1 MYGRKVSGTGVRI
14 SAVRRAFGLLRTK
27 NALLAGAC
35 LLGAGSLLLAGCSK
49 ESVGKAPDGRV
60 EIIPQ
65 AALPASVAAGKMR
78 SRAAADPSQ
87 AMDFWFARSDEN
99 AAGEWDVYGA
109 AALRATRTGGDG
121 AQALAFDAR
130 QYYLANGLK
139 SRMTGWYPG
148 GASAAG
154 SGEGYYDAAAGMVS
168 WTIDGGQDIL
178 LAAPRQGS
186 KTAAMPAFE
195 FRHALAQLRFYFYA
209 DSEIALTQW
218 GKIRGIA
225 VSGQRASVAF
235 TPATAEDD
243 DLSLAFT
250 GDADGTFAAA
260 DFAELTV
267 PVGTKDDAAAGGAP
281 VMIEPQENP
290 CLLTVEIT
298 TEKRGVQTA
307 AVSPRVYKAGEAVRI
322 CIRLAEEYVMIDPA
336 GCGIEPWGDAV
347 QTEDNEIGVENNLGD
362 DIFGPDSYPGVVKG
376 NFIVVKDAFG
386 HADPEMYPIHEPWT
400 VTPAHNESG
409 WDANVSGYNTVA
421 ARFEVA
427 LADANSGN
435 RVQWASAGSVCAS
448 YSQLSG
454 EAGTWRLPT
463 VRELKLIFDMN
474 LIVPPS
480 SGSNV
485 MYWAATGYT
494 DMFPWVVH
502 ISAGPAGG
510 AVPAMAV
517 LYVRCVR
524 DLADGQSGSD
534 NRDTN
539 RE

>member
-1 MYGRKVSGTGVRI
+1 MQI
-14 SAVRRAFGLLRTK
+14 
-27 NALLAGAC
+27 
-35 LLGAGSLLLAGCSK
+35 
-49 ESVGKAPDGRV
+49 
-60 EIIPQ
+60 
-65 AALPASVAAGKMR
+65 
-78 SRAAADPSQ
+78 
-87 AMDFWFARSDEN
+87 
-99 AAGEWDVYGA
+99 
-109 AALRATRTGGDG
+109 
-121 AQALAFDAR
+121 
-130 QYYLANGLK
+130 
-139 SRMTGWYPG
+139 
-148 GASAAG
+148 
-154 SGEGYYDAAAGMVS
+154 
-168 WTIDGGQDIL
+168 
-178 LAAPRQGS
+178 
-186 KTAAMPAFE
+186 
-195 FRHALAQLRFYFYA
+195 
-209 DSEIALTQW
+209 
-218 GKIRGIA
+218 
-225 VSGQRASVAF
+225 
-235 TPATAEDD
+235 
-243 DLSLAFT
+243 
-250 GDADGTFAAA
+250 
-260 DFAELTV
+260 
-267 PVGTKDDAAAGGAP
+267 
-281 VMIEPQENP
+281 
-290 CLLTVEIT
+290 
-298 TEKRGVQTA
+298 A
-307 AVSPRVYKAGEAVRI
+307 AVSPRVYMAGEAVRI

-347 QTEDNEIGVENNLGD
+347 QTGDNEIGVGNNLGD
-362 DIFGPDSYPGVVKG
+362 DIFCPDSYPGVVKG

-386 HADPEMYPIHEPWT
+386 HADPEMYPIHEPWE
-400 VTPAHNESG
+400 VTPAHNEKA

-435 RVQWASAGSVCAS
+435 RVQWASAGSACAS

-510 AVPAMAV
+510 AAPAMAA

-534 NRDTN
+534 KRDTN

>member
-1 MYGRKVSGTGVRI
+1 MQTKI
-14 SAVRRAFGLLRTK
+14 SARPFGGFSVLGDLPHLCRGISLAAGAGLLS
-27 NALLAGAC
+27 AA
-35 LLGAGSLLLAGCSK
+35 LLLAGCSK
-49 ESVGKAPDGRV
+49 DTAEGSDDGPI
-60 EIIPQ
+60 EIIPR
-65 AALPASVAAGKMR
+65 AGLSASDSVSGVT
-78 SRAAADPSQ
+78 SRDAADPSQ

-109 AALRATRTGGDG
+109 AALRATRAGGDG

-130 QYYLANGLK
+130 QYYLTNGLK

-209 DSEIALTQW
+209 DSEIAIAQW

-243 DLSLAFT
+243 NLSLAFT

-260 DFAELTV
+260 DFAELNI

-281 VMIEPQENP
+281 VMVEPQENP
-290 CLLTVEIT
+290 CRLTVEIA

-307 AVSPRVYKAGEAVRI
+307 VVSPRVYIAGEAVRI
-322 CIRLAEEYVMIDPA
+322 CIRLAEEYVIIDPA

-347 QTEDNEIGVENNLGD
+347 QTGDNEIGVGNNLED
-362 DIFGPDSYPGVVKG
+362 DIICPESYPGVVKG
-376 NFIVVKDAFG
+376 NFIVVEDAFG
-386 HADPEMYPIHEPWT
+386 RADPEMYPVHEPWK
-400 VTPAHNESG
+400 VTPDHEEKA
-409 WDANVSGYNTVA
+409 WDANTSGYNTVA

-427 LADANSGN
+427 SADANSGN
-435 RVQWASAGSVCAS
+435 KVQWASAGPACAS

-454 EAGTWRLPT
+454 DAGTWRLPT
-463 VRELKLIFDMN
+463 IRELKLIFDMN

-480 SGSNV
+480 SGSNIV
-485 MYWAATGYT
+485 YWAATSHST
-494 DMFPWVVH
+494 MFPWIVH
-502 ISAGPAGG
+502 IPSGPMGG
-510 AVPAMAV
+510 MISSMTMQ
-517 LYVRCVR
+517 YVRCVR
-524 DLADGQSGSD
+524 DLEDKQS
-534 NRDTN
+534 
-539 RE
+539 